1 MNKITID
8 NEMRDRLDG
17 LVRPVKLCDEDGR
30 VVAVVTPVH
39 DSSLLEPQI
48 SKEELEDRFKN
59 PGRLY
64 TTVEVLA
71 HLKSL

>member
-1 MNKITID
+1 MNKITVD
-8 NEMRDRLDG
+8 NELRDRLDG

-30 VVAVVTPVH
+30 VVGIVTPVP
-39 DSSLLEPQI
+39 DPSLLEPQI
-48 SKEELEDRFKN
+48 SDEELAERFNN

-64 TTVEVLA
+64 TTAEVLA